1 METKTYKKAEI
12 RIVRF
17 DESDVILSS
26 GDSVIDVFNW
36 FENGQEFAA
45 WDERRDE
52 NG

>member
-17 DESDVILSS
+17 DESDVVLASE
-26 GDSVIDVFNW
+26 VNIDVFDW
-36 FENGQEFAA
+36 FKGGQEFAA
-45 WDERRDE
+45 WDERRDD

>member
-17 DESDVILSS
+17 DESDVVLASE
-26 GDSVIDVFNW
+26 VNIDVFDW
-36 FENGQEFAA
+36 FEGGQEFAA

>member
-17 DESDVILSS
+17 DESDVVLTSE
-26 GDSVIDVFNW
+26 VNIDVFDW
-36 FENGQEFAA
+36 FEGGEDFLIRKK
-45 WDERRDE
+45 WRDE

>member
-17 DESDVILSS
+17 DESDVVLASE
-26 GDSVIDVFNW
+26 VNIDVFNW
-36 FENGQEFAA
+36 FKNGQEFAA
-45 WDERRDE
+45 WDERRDD

>member
-17 DESDVILSS
+17 DESDVVLASE
-26 GDSVIDVFNW
+26 VNIDVFNW
-36 FENGQEFAA
+36 FGNGQEFAA
-45 WDERRDE
+45 WDERRDD

>member
-17 DESDVILSS
+17 DESDVVLTSE
-26 GDSVIDVFNW
+26 VNIDVFNW

-45 WDERRDE
+45 WDERRDD

>member
-17 DESDVILSS
+17 DESDVVLTSE
-26 GDSVIDVFNW
+26 VNIDVFNW
-36 FENGQEFAA
+36 FKNGQEFAA
-45 WDERRDE
+45 WDERRDD